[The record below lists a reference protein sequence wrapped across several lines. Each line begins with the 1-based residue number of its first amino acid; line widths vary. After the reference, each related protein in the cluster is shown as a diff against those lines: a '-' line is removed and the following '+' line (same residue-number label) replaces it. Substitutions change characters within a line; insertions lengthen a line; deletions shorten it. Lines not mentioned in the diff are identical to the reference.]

1 MPYVYQ
7 RSEIT
12 PVVHIEVQPSR
23 SATMTFKNSP
33 FEGNVMRFKHT
44 RDAVHHATH
53 NGFEQI
59 TRASHPEY
67 FAVIPPYSPYAKETM
82 EPAYAAF
89 AGDFDHGCYKD

>member
-12 PVVHIEVQPSR
+12 PVVHIEVQPSG

-67 FAVIPPYSPYAKETM
+67 FVQPTM
-82 EPAYAAF
+82 EPAYGAF

>member
-12 PVVHIEVQPSR
+12 PVVHIEVQPSG

-53 NGFEQI
+53 NGFVSI
-59 TRASHPEY
+59 TRKSHPEY
-67 FAVIPPYSPYAKETM
+67 FAVIPSYSPYAQETM

-89 AGDFDHGCYKD
+89 EGDFDHGCYKD

>member
-12 PVVHIEVQPSR
+12 PVVHIEVQPSG

-44 RDAVHHATH
+44 RDAVHHAAH

-67 FAVIPPYSPYAKETM
+67 FVHPTQD
-82 EPAYAAF
+82 PAYGLYAAF
-89 AGDFDHGCYKD
+89 DGDFDHGCYKD

>member
-12 PVVHIEVQPSR
+12 PVVHIEVQPSG

-44 RDAVHHATH
+44 RDAVHHAAR

-67 FAVIPPYSPYAKETM
+67 FFQPTM
-82 EPAYAAF
+82 EPAYAMF
-89 AGDFDHGCYKD
+89 EGEFDHGCYKD

>member
-12 PVVHIEVQPSR
+12 PVVHIEVQPSG

-53 NGFEQI
+53 NGFKQI

-67 FAVIPPYSPYAKETM
+67 FAVIPPYSPYAQETM

>member
-12 PVVHIEVQPSR
+12 PVVHIEVQPSGT
-23 SATMTFKNSP
+23 ATITFKNSA

-67 FAVIPPYSPYAKETM
+67 FVQPTQD
-82 EPAYAAF
+82 PAYGLYAAF
-89 AGDFDHGCYKD
+89 DGDFDHGCYKD

>member
-12 PVVHIEVQPSR
+12 PVVHIEVQPSG

-44 RDAVHHATH
+44 RDAVHHANH

-67 FAVIPPYSPYAKETM
+67 FVQPTQD
-82 EPAYAAF
+82 PAYGLYAAF
-89 AGDFDHGCYKD
+89 DGDFDHGCYKD

>member
-12 PVVHIEVQPSR
+12 PVVHIEVQPSG

-67 FAVIPPYSPYAKETM
+67 FVQPTM
-82 EPAYAAF
+82 EPSYAMF
-89 AGDFDHGCYKD
+89 EGEFDHGCYRD

>member
-12 PVVHIEVQPSR
+12 PVVHIEVQPSG

-67 FAVIPPYSPYAKETM
+67 FVQPTM
-82 EPAYAAF
+82 EPAYGAF
-89 AGDFDHGCYKD
+89 ADTMIEQESVTFDYGCYKD